1 MKRYSNKSLTKKV
14 MLSLVA
20 VGVLNTCVM
29 GAAFAETFTEDKT
42 FDEYVTYEQP
52 EPIEVQNANVVF
64 NNGGTIAN
72 SNTKDDR
79 AIVVDGAQ
87 GSLTGKN
94 LTITGNV
101 QALNGAAITLNG
113 GSIIS
118 KPYYEE
124 NGNRCGGTELHASD
138 KGSNITANGVDIK
151 SSIAAMRGASIT
163 ITNSNIDAYEGMK
176 DDTSGVLEGIGAD
189 GDGSVL
195 TISGADNTYKIPTL
209 LASDG
214 GKVSIQSGKVD
225 LAQVYVENAEVE
237 LLGGGTI
244 DSSKLPA
251 DPYLEEEGEM
261 QRYNGSEM
269 TVCGA
274 NASLIGKNLDINGNV
289 EAVNGG
295 KITLTG
301 GSVIAREVKLNGEI
315 ILSGINVEND
325 ANVTAQNEIIFN
337 NVDVQSWVGAENGSV
352 TLNNSNI
359 SNSEGLW
366 VGKNGV
372 INLNGDNKTTYE
384 VESIMAIENG
394 KINLSGGTLKA
405 DNLRDLM
412 KDGDTKVSADGG
424 LVLKGNGAISTM
436 TDQIFDKAAAE
447 ATSKSDVVNVDNKT
461 ISYEG
466 GSLIFNDSEY
476 TNAYLNNAKD
486 ALLKYQADSKTNI
499 TMTGKL
505 VDDTGE
511 ETKEITVDEAA
522 KNGENVSMDN
532 IVVNADK
539 NLLVGSTT
547 ASGNVDGINV
557 EDTVANGFQAG
568 ILVLAEDSTGMI
580 VTNEK
585 AVTLGG
591 SNGGD
596 VIKVGDSVKPVQVVV
611 GTKNNVDGVASDKK
625 AGTLNIGNAVTGA
638 TTNNKLTGSVIVN
651 EGSTL
656 NTKGQT
662 IITDGVTLNNGTV
675 NVNAGQLTTDVT
687 VSGSST
693 ITGAVN
699 AANLNANNRDV
710 LNVGTKDKAGNVIV
724 NDTVKLNGATI
735 FLDPAFKDGA
745 KIDDASGFAQVNPS
759 NLDGHYVAGQNSVI
773 SLGATSLDTA
783 KDMFAKTRLT
793 WEDDVTAALYV
804 AKTTDI
810 TSGSV
815 TVDGS
820 LETAPSAPVNGTA
833 VFADKS
839 LLMVNGNAVTGEAAI
854 QGVTSLEVAD
864 NAQLYI
870 DGATKGGVYHIIAGD
885 TGSVDDDSVWVND
898 NIRANNALISFVT
911 DVGDNAFNVE
921 AKLNSVADVFGNNVI
936 IGAMVDNELAN
947 HSGSEAAKFFNNA
960 VDDHHNATDNA
971 KIAALNNAAAMS
983 ELAGVAH
990 GTFTA
995 GSIQTNAVNDHM
1007 SLANNLD
1014 HDTDVWAHYVHNKE
1028 NISGL
1033 SVANF
1038 GADYDAT
1045 YNGIVVGADLFKQGK
1060 GTMGAALTYVDGKVT
1075 GSTKNESEYYGVSI
1089 YGSIENEDSAVIG
1102 DISYLHG
1109 KHEISQ
1115 RNSGFNLTGDVKSD
1129 MFSVGVRAEKA
1140 VKTGA
1145 GKLVVY
1151 AGMRYARLGSGD
1163 YTNSIGMHYDADDA
1177 NLFLLPVGLKYSAES
1192 THNGWTLRPIVEAG
1206 YVWAMGDRDSRQTV
1220 SLNGVADGF
1229 GYDVTDSGSYIGRVM
1244 LEAEKANVT
1253 YGLGYEYQKGDS
1265 VKANKWMARLN
1276 WSF

>member
-547 ASGNVDGINV
+547 ASGNVEGIKV

-568 ILVLAEDSTGMI
+568 ILVLAADSTGMI

-611 GTKNNVDGVASDKK
+611 GTKDNVDGVASDKK

-638 TTNNKLTGSVIVN
+638 TTNNQLTGSVIVN

-687 VSGSST
+687 ISGSST

-699 AANLNANNRDV
+699 AANLNANNSDV

-745 KIDDASGFAQVNPS
+745 EIGDASKYAQKETE
-759 NLDGHYVAGQNSVI
+759 LDGHYVAGQNSVI
-773 SLGATSLDTA
+773 SLGVDNTTDADE
-783 KDMFAKTRLT
+783 MFAKTRLT
-793 WEDDVTAALYV
+793 WKDDVTAALYV

-815 TVDGS
+815 TVNGT
-820 LETAPSAPVNGTA
+820 LTSAPGAPDKGTA
-833 VFADKS
+833 KFADNS
-839 LLMVNGNAVTGEAAI
+839 LLMVDGNEITEKAAI

-870 DGATKGGVYHIIAGD
+870 DGAKNEVIYKIADGN
-885 TGSVDDDSVWVND
+885 DSNVWANE
-898 NIRANNALISFVT
+898 NITSNNALIKFEDIT
-911 DVGDNAFNVE
+911 KAGDGEFNVK
-921 AKLNSVADVFGNNVI
+921 ATLNSVADVFGNNVI
-936 IGAMVDNELAN
+936 IGDMVDNELAN

-971 KIAALNNAAAMS
+971 KIAAMNNAAAMS

-1145 GKLVVY
+1145 GKLVGY